1 MLQDWFDASQYHT
14 GKEMFMQRI
23 GTRIKRSRH
32 GNFHVDL
39 DMLDNHGGIGI
50 IMYDPEHSCSTWCD
64 VNVMGQRI
72 RMPQD
77 IRDEINTTVK
87 YGGDEKWLVGRGL
100 DSEFDNGDGDSD
112 HLTCFYFGD
121 ASDISE
127 IPAFSLYPPV
137 IRNIQRMSPTS
148 SILEEEMTEMEKST
162 KAMWENDLYYSD

>member
-50 IMYDPEHSCSTWCD
+50 IMYDPEHSRSTWCD

-77 IRDEINTTVK
+77 IRDEINTTVR
-87 YGGDEKWLVGRGL
+87 YGGDDKWLVGRGL

-127 IPAFSLYPPV
+127 IPGTSLVCIYYTMYIV
-137 IRNIQRMSPTS
+137 LTM
-148 SILEEEMTEMEKST
+148 
-162 KAMWENDLYYSD
+162 DLDSLFFIPARHSKYTADVSDF